1 MRREGKYY
9 LVREYTS
16 TGDKEYYDL
25 SERYFT
31 EDQPEPVALSKI
43 DATTTL
49 FDSARDFFTL
59 VDGEPMQR
67 DSGVGLYIESV
78 PTKENELP
86 KRLTPVFND
95 QTLNALAK
103 VTEDGVNFTG
113 NEQYSFLLAA
123 IREIID
129 RNNGFAR
136 SVIEATSEDTKLNDE
151 CRTLVSK
158 QSYNPNSDMFPQ
170 FMEQFGSYKQCRAL
184 YLGYKRHKIREE
196 EKKKREG
203 VQPGI

>member
-9 LVREYTS
+9 LIREHMP
-16 TGDKEYYDL
+16 TGEKEYYDL
-25 SERYFT
+25 TERWFS

-49 FDSARDFFTL
+49 FESPRDFFAL
-59 VDGEPMQR
+59 VDEEPMSR

-78 PTKENELP
+78 PSKEGELP

-103 VTEDGVNFTG
+103 VTEDGVNFAGT
-113 NEQYSFLLAA
+113 EQYSFLIAA
-123 IREIID
+123 VRELSNRD
-129 RNNGFAR
+129 NGFAR
-136 SVIEATSEDTKLNDE
+136 SVIEAASEDTKLNDE
-151 CRTLVSK
+151 CRTLVSR
-158 QSYNPNSDMFPQ
+158 QSYNPGTDMFPQ

-196 EKKKREG
+196 EKKKQAG
-203 VQPGI
+203 AQPGV